1 MSPARGTRA
10 SLVGPAG
17 ALRAS
22 PPRACT
28 SPRPLRNTPQASTSS
43 SPLQSRRGQRRC
55 RWRWRP
61 QWRRQQ
67 WRLRMR
73 LRRRR
78 TQPRARHRRL
88 SAPARSSPALL
99 SRLPGPVLAVRSQD
113 FEVSAF
119 GSALRRLYQAQA
131 AHVQRAR
138 VTAATAAQGVG
149 TDAGLI
155 RFASLVCVSSPWLAP
170 PDRVASGQRGGQCV
184 GCVQQPIVHV
194 PVHVGEVK

>member
-119 GSALRRLYQAQA
+119 GQAQA
-131 AHVQRAR
+131 AHAQRAR
-138 VTAATAAQGVG
+138 VTAASTPRCRHRRR
-149 TDAGLI
+149 TLK
-155 RFASLVCVSSPWLAP
+155 FASLVCVSSPWLAP
-170 PDRVASGQRGGQCV
+170 SRPTESRGGSAEGSV
-184 GCVQQPIVHV
+184 
-194 PVHVGEVK
+194 